1 MPEATEKGSPL
12 FCHEEFLEQLEI
24 NRATGVGKRA
34 SLLLQ
39 RLLLDERRE
48 FFKSTQ
54 GVNKGWRRSRL
65 GGSSGSHFYAWWA
78 PRGAQPL
85 GSGGFDTAPEG
96 AVFLRAIRHHDDHS
110 PLDAQRFQQFYIP
123 LSAGDVRDESLVP
136 PPWTPQQAR
145 FANARQIVRT
155 LRGFPGSGK
164 TTALWHAA
172 ETAVK
177 EAVLYV
183 TYSRDLAL
191 LAQDYFAKLVPDHK
205 RFRVV
210 TFPEL
215 LRLLAGTQETPEP
228 VRSAR
233 VRFVKEVSA
242 LAPRLLGPWENARTA
257 LYDEM
262 HAHLI
267 GSAMPEKIGRWP
279 ASPRRIPAK
288 DYRLLRERSIGRGPA
303 ETVLEIAAALDRRLG
318 RPIEDVFFPE
328 LALAAKGLERLK
340 NPHSGW
346 LTNLGLLG
354 YDCIAL
360 DEAQDLTPLEALLL
374 IELAQ
379 RNRIAPMTRTTFLAA
394 GDEAQTVRPSD
405 FEWGWF
411 HDLLHTK
418 LGTPTDFEL
427 RANLRSP
434 QRIAEII
441 NRVWVLYGNIA
452 RQARPSGSSKA
463 ELDDEGG
470 DQVVFCTAQPGEE
483 LNELLN
489 SFADREG
496 LAMIN
501 LADQMPAWVPE
512 QARTHVVSVTDVK
525 GLDFH
530 SVCILNG
537 GEFLQRIT
545 SPTSDMRVA
554 SSVGG
559 LTTRLAIDQLRVAVS
574 RPAERL
580 YWLDVAPTGGAL
592 KASRELLS
600 EHAWELAMPVV
611 PSVVLK
617 SLEEEM
623 LAVEERIRLCEA
635 DARQFLAVKPD
646 IAWSRANQAVNLL
659 GSQHSPGA
667 VQDEALRRSVHQT
680 CAEIAFCLAMRG
692 EKLSPQLGAPDLW
705 AEAKRHAFDVK
716 LRSLETRLSIMQTLQ
731 ARDAVPDGDA
741 FGCISALSEFTEIE
755 PWMRMEFQPSV
766 DYWAG
771 RIEALVKNP
780 ESAQGVAET
789 LAGFYRLF
797 EFPDKEAR
805 TRTIRLRAV
814 DTLLAAE
821 KPVPALRLLDLMPD
835 ADPLLRARAVQASGK
850 FAEAAEMYLAADA
863 LDKALLCYRS
873 IPDFAKSLEIVKRL
887 GNVPAASSLLW
898 LDRMR
903 QLAEERPPEFNRVIL
918 PEEKKLLEGMLEA
931 ALGATRK
938 KPAVRKAAA
947 KKTAAKKAPAAAKK
961 APAAKKA
968 SGSPRRELY

>member
-12 FCHEEFLEQLEI
+12 FCHEEFLEQLEA

-85 GSGGFDTAPEG
+85 GDGGFDLSPEG

-110 PLDAQRFQQFYIP
+110 PLEAHRFQQSYVP
-123 LSAGDVRDESLVP
+123 LSAQDVRDESLVP
-136 PPWTPQQAR
+136 PPWTPQQTK
-145 FANARQIVRT
+145 FANARQTVRT

-172 ETAVK
+172 ETAGR
-177 EAVLYV
+177 EAILYV

-191 LAQDYFAKLVPDHK
+191 LAQDYFTRLVPEHK
-205 RFRVV
+205 RVRVI

-215 LRLLAGTQETPEP
+215 LRLLSGTHETPESA
-228 VRSAR
+228 RSAR
-233 VRFVKEVSA
+233 ARFVKEVGG
-242 LAPRLLGPWENARTA
+242 LAPRMLGPWNEAKSA
-257 LYDEM
+257 FYDEI

-267 GSAMPEKIGRWP
+267 GSAMPEAIGRWP
-279 ASPRRIPAK
+279 KSGRRMGVRE
-288 DYRLLRERSIGRGPA
+288 YHELRSRVIGRGPA
-303 ETVLEIAAALDRRLG
+303 DSVLEIANALDKCMG
-318 RPIEDVFFPE
+318 KPIEDCFFPE
-328 LALAAKGLERLK
+328 LALASKGLERLK
-340 NPHSGW
+340 NPHTGW
-346 LTNLGLLG
+346 LNNAGLLG

-360 DEAQDLTPLEALLL
+360 DEAQDLTPVESLLL
-374 IELAQ
+374 IELAH
-379 RNRIAPMTRTTFLAA
+379 RNRITPAARITFLAA

-411 HDLLHTK
+411 HDLLHNK

-434 QRIAEII
+434 QRIAEVI

-483 LNELLN
+483 LNELLD

-496 LAMIN
+496 LALIN
-501 LADQMPAWVPE
+501 LADQVPAWVPE
-512 QARTHVVSVTDVK
+512 HARPHIVSAADVK

-545 SPTSDMRVA
+545 SPTAEMRVA
-554 SSVGG
+554 ASVSG

-574 RPAERL
+574 RPAEKL

-600 EHAWELAMPVV
+600 EQSWELAMPVV
-611 PSVVLK
+611 PAVVLK
-617 SLEEEM
+617 SLEEEA

-659 GSQHSPGA
+659 GPKHSPGA
-667 VQDEALRRSVHQT
+667 VQDKALRKSAHLT
-680 CAEIAFCLAMRG
+680 CVEIACCLAMRG
-692 EKLSPQLGAPDLW
+692 EKLSPQLGAPNLW
-705 AEAKRHAFDVK
+705 SEAARHTYDAGDDG
-716 LRSLETRLSIMQTLQ
+716 LRIRLGVMSTLQ
-731 ARDAVPDGDA
+731 LRDGVPDPEVVR
-741 FGCISALSEFTEIE
+741 CIEILGGFQQIE
-755 PWMRMEFQPSV
+755 PWMRLEFQPSV
-766 DYWAG
+766 DYWVTRTEKLAG
-771 RIEALVKNP
+771 RAEFAFDAASALP
-780 ESAQGVAET
+780 
-789 LAGFYRLF
+789 GFYRLF
-797 EFPDKEAR
+797 ELPGSEAR
-805 TRTIRLRAV
+805 TRAIQLRAAE
-814 DTLLAAE
+814 TLLHGEKAA
-821 KPVPALRLLDLMPD
+821 ALDALKLLDLVSD
-835 ADPLLRARAVQASGK
+835 ADPLLRGRAMQTAGR
-850 FAEAAEMYLAADA
+850 FAEAGEIFVGARA
-863 LDKALLCYRS
+863 LEKALLCYRS
-873 IPDFAKSLEIVKRL
+873 IPDFEKSLEIAKQL
-887 GNVPAASSLLW
+887 GSVPAAESLLW
-898 LDRMR
+898 LDSMR
-903 QLAEERPPEFNRVIL
+903 KLAEQRPAEFNKVIL
-918 PEEKKLLEGMLEA
+918 PGEKQLLEGVLET
-931 ALGATRK
+931 ALGTTRK
-938 KPAVRKAAA
+938 KSAARKAAA
-947 KKTAAKKAPAAAKK
+947 KKAAPKKAVAKKAAK
-961 APAAKKA
+961 
-968 SGSPRRELY
+968 

>member
-1 MPEATEKGSPL
+1 MPEAPEKASPL
-12 FCHEEFLEQLEI
+12 FCHEEFLEQLES

-48 FFKSTQ
+48 FFKPTQ

-65 GGSSGSHFYAWWA
+65 GGSAGSHFYAWWA

-85 GSGGFDTAPEG
+85 GDGGFELAPEG
-96 AVFLRAIRHHDDHS
+96 AVFLRAIRHHDDHT
-110 PLDAQRFQQFYIP
+110 PLEAHRFQQSYVA
-123 LSAGDVRDESLVP
+123 LSAADVRDDSLVP
-136 PPWTPQQAR
+136 APWTPQQTK
-145 FANARQIVRT
+145 FANARQTVRT

-177 EAVLYV
+177 EAILYV

-191 LAQDYFAKLVPDHK
+191 LAQDYFARLVPEHK
-205 RFRVV
+205 RVRVV

-215 LRLLAGTQETPEP
+215 LRSIAGAQETPEP
-228 VRSAR
+228 AR
-233 VRFVKEVSA
+233 AARTRFVKEVSA
-242 LAPRLLGPWENARTA
+242 LAPRLLGPWNDAKGA
-257 LYDEM
+257 LYDEL

-267 GSAMPEKIGRWP
+267 GSALPEKIGRWP
-279 ASPRRIPAK
+279 KSARRMGV
-288 DYRLLRERSIGRGPA
+288 REYEAMRAHLIGRGPA
-303 ETVLEIAAALDRRLG
+303 DCVLDIAGALDKRMG
-318 RPIEDVFFPE
+318 RPIEDCFFPE
-328 LALAAKGLERLK
+328 LALAAKGLERL
-340 NPHSGW
+340 NGPHSGW
-346 LTNLGLLG
+346 LSNAGLLG

-360 DEAQDLTPLEALLL
+360 DEAQDLTPVESLLL
-374 IELAQ
+374 IELAA
-379 RNRIAPMTRTTFLAA
+379 RNRATPGTRTTFLAA

-452 RQARPSGSSKA
+452 RQSRPSGNSKA

-483 LNELLN
+483 LNELLE
-489 SFADREG
+489 SFASREG
-496 LAMIN
+496 LALIN
-501 LADQMPAWVPE
+501 LAEQMPAWIPE
-512 QARTHVVSVTDVK
+512 RARPHIVSAADVK

-537 GEFLQRIT
+537 GEFLQRIM
-545 SPTSDMRVA
+545 SPGPEMRVSA
-554 SSVGG
+554 SIGG

-574 RPAERL
+574 RPAEKL

-600 EHAWELAMPVV
+600 EQSWELAMPVV
-611 PSVVLK
+611 PAVVLK

-659 GSQHSPGA
+659 GPKLSPGA
-667 VQDEALRRSVHQT
+667 VQDKALRRSAHLT
-680 CAEIAFCLAMRG
+680 CVEIAFCLAMRG
-692 EKLSPQLGAPDLW
+692 EKLSPQLGAPNLW
-705 AEAKRHAFDVK
+705 AEATRHSYEVVDSS
-716 LRSLETRLSIMQTLQ
+716 LRVALGVMSTLQ
-731 ARDAVPDGDA
+731 QKDAVPDADVIR
-741 FGCISALSEFTEIE
+741 CINILGGLERIE
-755 PWMRMEFQPSV
+755 PWMRLEFQPAV
-766 DYWAG
+766 EYWAAKME
-771 RIEALVKNP
+771 RLVRRPEMADEVAHALPGYYK
-780 ESAQGVAET
+780 
-789 LAGFYRLF
+789 LF
-797 EFPDKEAR
+797 EVADFEAR
-805 TRTIRLRAV
+805 TRDIRLRAV
-814 DTLLAAE
+814 DTLLTGE
-821 KPVPALRLLDLMPD
+821 KPAALQALKLLDLVPD
-835 ADPLLRARAVQASGK
+835 ADSLLRARAVQATGR
-850 FAEAAEMYLAADA
+850 FADA
-863 LDKALLCYRS
+863 GEMFVAAGALEKALHCYRS
-873 IPDFAKSLEIVKRL
+873 IPDFEKSLGIAEKL
-887 GNVPAASSLLW
+887 GNVPAAESLLW

-903 QLAEERPPEFNRVIL
+903 KLAEERPSGFNKQIL
-918 PEEKKLLEGMLEA
+918 PSEKKMLEDVLET
-931 ALGATRK
+931 ALGATRRKPGVRKTVAKKAVEK
-938 KPAVRKAAA
+938 KPAVKKAA
-947 KKTAAKKAPAAAKK
+947 K
-961 APAAKKA
+961 
-968 SGSPRRELY
+968 